1 MTAEPNVNLDT
12 SLLVDVDP
20 EQLSREQL
28 IDLVRDL
35 QRALVDRVRTTSAVN
50 PPIRQPARPVP
61 GADYTIVFDGGSLGN
76 PGLGYGSYEIVGAD
90 GSVAARQIE
99 FGNGMTNNQAEFR
112 ALIAGLDDL
121 WTREAANAN
130 ELSIAVRGDSQ
141 LVIRG
146 LSGEWRVKHPGLQPL
161 HRQASELLKRFRHVD
176 LAWHPRR
183 ESLRTF
189 GH

>member
-1 MTAEPNVNLDT
+1 VTADADT
-12 SLLVDVDP
+12 DSEASLLVDVDP

-28 IDLVRDL
+28 IELVRDL
-35 QRALVDRVRTTSAVN
+35 QRALAGRMRTSSAAN
-50 PPIRQPARPVP
+50 PPTRQPVRPVP

-76 PGLGYGSYEIVGAD
+76 PGLGYGSYEIVGPD
-90 GSVAARQIE
+90 GNVAARQIE

-112 ALIAGLDDL
+112 ALIAALADL
-121 WTREAANAN
+121 LAREGANA
-130 ELSIAVRGDSQ
+130 SKRAIAVRGDSQ

-161 HRQASELLKRFRHVD
+161 HREASELLRRFGRVD